1 MSQKILLNLFKFT
14 IFYWN
19 AKNFSTATVTYV
31 EPAPTIFWS
40 KLHLFKNRS
49 GAFDRYSTLDD
60 MHSTPI
66 CSVAQNTGVCELAWY
81 SITGSLLL
89 VSASTFS

>member
-1 MSQKILLNLFKFT
+1 MSKKVLLKLFKFT
-14 IFYWN
+14 IFYGN
-19 AKNFSTATVTYV
+19 ARNFSTATLPYV

-40 KLHLFKNRS
+40 KLHLFKYRS
-49 GAFDRYSTLDD
+49 GAFERYSTLDD
-60 MHSTPI
+60 THLTHI

-81 SITGSLLL
+81 SMTSSSLL